1 MNTAVNN
8 KLRQQLLSWRRAGR
22 RIVHEADTKALLA
35 AAGIAVP
42 SQDRKSGRFAVKLS
56 SDRFP
61 HKTEHG
67 LVALNVTAVDLD
79 ATVARLQAADPAGQ
93 VLVEDMIEG
102 GVGEWIV
109 GCKHDQ
115 TFGPIVLAGPGGILV
130 ELLDQVQIRL
140 APTQPAVVTAMLR
153 KGLGAKVLSGLRG
166 KPAADE
172 AALCEI
178 IVRLSQFFAEHA
190 DLIEEI
196 EVNPVIVL
204 KRGDGA
210 VAADALLVLKQP
222 NQPASEASS

>member
-1 MNTAVNN
+1 MMNTAVNS
-8 KLRQQLLSWRRAGR
+8 KSRQQLMTWQRAGR

-42 SQDRKSGRFAVKLS
+42 SQDRTSGPFAVKLS

-67 LVALNVTAVDLD
+67 LVKLNVAAADLD
-79 ATVARLQAADPAGQ
+79 AIIAKLQAADPAGQ
-93 VLVEDMIEG
+93 ILVEQMIDG
-102 GVGEWIV
+102 GVAEWIV

-140 APTQPAVVTAMLR
+140 APTQPAVVMATLR

-196 EVNPVIVL
+196 EINPVMVR
-204 KRGDGA
+204 KHGDGA

-222 NQPASEASS
+222 NQPASEA